1 MSGADLLRVR
11 LRRISVW
18 LFNFIKHKTQGEKMK
33 HYKNTM
39 ISRALKGGLTF
50 YVLLSLTMVGAISGN
65 AATSG
70 NKTKRTVAKSAQTKE
85 IDAILSAAAKQAK
98 TSKDAFQ
105 KNLVANRFTPEQ
117 NVFLPSAL
125 AVDFKK
131 QVPTVTLPLYKGIG
145 PSGQPTY
152 FIITEAADFDVA
164 KRFGINYSPKLIYG
178 KDTEG
183 IQKVTLQNGVMKFA
197 GDVDFKPERILEAG
211 DSVIPP
217 VRFEPGAIADDKYS
231 PLIQL
236 PSGTILN
243 TPIVANAS
251 GTHDH
256 LVNID
261 YEKGTVEF
269 ELLDGFQGG
278 QQYYY
283 HLVTDSNDKLAST
296 IERGTFTPR
305 LGKLPAFGKDR
316 LGDKSTL
323 LGFAPTANGEIGKD
337 NPERQG
343 LNSTILDGNAY
354 DPINVFPIDPDNN
367 KRDDNNYSPMWD
379 AHIYV
384 WTDAAIKAGKR
395 KRIKSFEELAQ
406 RFKDGD
412 IADAGINKGEP
423 NSFVAGLK
431 PSNAIINCPVIAQPV
446 RR

>member
-1 MSGADLLRVR
+1 MKKITSYLVLAGIASFGFIYNFGAAASNDKP
-11 LRRISVW
+11 ISVV
-18 LFNFIKHKTQGEKMK
+18 T
-33 HYKNTM
+33 
-39 ISRALKGGLTF
+39 
-50 YVLLSLTMVGAISGN
+50 
-65 AATSG
+65 
-70 NKTKRTVAKSAQTKE
+70 TKRLAPKNAKSAQTKE
-85 IDAILSAAAKQAK
+85 ADSILSAAAKQAK
-98 TSKDAFQ
+98 TSKDGFQ
-105 KNLVANRFTPEQ
+105 KKLVAARFTPEQ

-125 AVDFKK
+125 AVDFDKK
-131 QVPTVTLPLYKGIG
+131 TATLPLYKGIG

-164 KRFGINYSPKLIYG
+164 KKLGINYSPKLIYG

-183 IQKVTLQNGVMKFA
+183 IQKVTLKDGVIKFA
-197 GDVDFKPERILEAG
+197 GDVDFKPERLLVAG
-211 DSVIPP
+211 EKVIPP
-217 VRFEPGAIADDKYS
+217 ATFEPGAIADDKYS

-236 PSGTILN
+236 PSGMILN
-243 TPIVANAS
+243 APIVANAS

-256 LVNID
+256 SVNID
-261 YEKGTVEF
+261 YEKGTIEF

-278 QQYYY
+278 EQYYY

-296 IERGTFTPR
+296 IERATYNPR
-305 LGKLPAFGKDR
+305 LGKLPAFGKDS

-323 LGFAPTANGEIGKD
+323 LGFAPTANGETGKD

-354 DPINVFPIDPDNN
+354 DPINVFPLDPDNN
-367 KRDDNNYSPMWD
+367 KRDGNNYSPMWD

-395 KRIKSFEELAQ
+395 KRIKSFEDLAQ

-412 IADAGINKGEP
+412 IDNAGINTGSP

-431 PSNAIINCPVIAQPV
+431 PSNAIINCPVIAQPTNP
-446 RR
+446 

>member
-1 MSGADLLRVR
+1 MNDYTKKL
-11 LRRISVW
+11 
-18 LFNFIKHKTQGEKMK
+18 IKEIL
-33 HYKNTM
+33 KN
-39 ISRALKGGLTF
+39 GLAF
-50 YVLLSLTMVGAISGN
+50 YVLLTLLIAGTVSGN
-65 AATSG
+65 ALAAGKS
-70 NKTKRTVAKSAQTKE
+70 KTKRVAGKSAQSKDVE
-85 IDAILSAAAKQAK
+85 AILSAAAKQAK

-105 KNLVANRFTPEQ
+105 KNLVTNRFTSEQ

-125 AVDFKK
+125 AVDFSK
-131 QVPTVTLPLYKGIG
+131 PTATLPLYKGIG

-152 FIITEAADFDVA
+152 YIITEAADFDVA
-164 KRFGINYSPKLIYG
+164 KRLGVNYSPKLNNG

-183 IQKVTLQNGVMKFA
+183 VQKVTLKDGVIMFA

-211 DSVIPP
+211 DTVIPP
-217 VRFEPGAIADDKYS
+217 ARFEPGAVADDKYS

-236 PSGTILN
+236 PSGIILN

-261 YEKGTVEF
+261 YDKGTVEF

-296 IERGTFTPR
+296 IERGVYTPR

-316 LGDKSTL
+316 LSDKSTL
-323 LGFAPTANGEIGKD
+323 LGFAPTANGETGKD

-354 DPINVFPIDPDNN
+354 DPINVFPLDPDNN
-367 KRDDNNYSPMWD
+367 KRDGNNYSPMWD

-395 KRIKSFEELAQ
+395 KRIKSFEDLAE
-406 RFKDGD
+406 RYKNGD
-412 IADAGINKGEP
+412 IDNAPINKGEA

-431 PSNAIINCPVIAQPV
+431 PSNAIINCPVIAQPAN
-446 RR
+446 R